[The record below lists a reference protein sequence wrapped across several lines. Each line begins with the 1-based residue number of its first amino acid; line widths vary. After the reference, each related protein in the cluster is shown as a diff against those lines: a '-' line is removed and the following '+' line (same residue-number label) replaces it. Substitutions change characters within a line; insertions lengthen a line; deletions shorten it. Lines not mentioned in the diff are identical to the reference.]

1 MRLTD
6 QLATSQIVSVQ
17 ISASQ
22 PENHWIEFARIF
34 KDDPDFAKIAQE
46 LRANRTV
53 AENET

>member
-1 MRLTD
+1 LTD

-46 LRANRTV
+46 LRADRTV